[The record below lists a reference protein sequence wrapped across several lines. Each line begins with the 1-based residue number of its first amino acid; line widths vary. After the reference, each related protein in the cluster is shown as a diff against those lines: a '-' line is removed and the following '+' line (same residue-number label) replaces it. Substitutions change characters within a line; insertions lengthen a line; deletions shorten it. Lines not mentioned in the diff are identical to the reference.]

1 MMPPTYRNLQR
12 STDRATPWVSYCS
25 GSPAPQGNPRFYKYH
40 WQVFS
45 LECPWEEAD
54 FFRHAPIL
62 CNADCE
68 KEVQRLIARKLSC
81 MIYGFRRP
89 RRDPANPWD
98 LNSPRWEGVRFALS
112 WDEDTDPAIDGGH
125 K

>member
-1 MMPPTYRNLQR
+1 MMPPTYRNLHR
-12 STDRATPWVSYCS
+12 STDRETPWVSYCS
-25 GSPAPQGNPRFYKYH
+25 GSPSPQGNPRFYKYY

-45 LECPWEEAD
+45 LECPWEEGD
-54 FFRHAPIL
+54 FFQHAPVL
-62 CNADCE
+62 CNADFE
-68 KEVQRLIARKLSC
+68 KEVQRLLSRKLSC

-98 LNSPRWEGVRFALS
+98 LNSPRWEGVTFAVS
-112 WDEDTDPAIDGGH
+112 WDEDTDPVVDGGH